1 MNLRA
6 GWDSPSPR
14 ALARERVARRREVT
28 SCARPETS
36 WPKGEGS
43 KERTLGRACCRPCA
57 SQNPRDLSLG
67 RFSLADLSELSRVA
81 PELHQG
87 HDCRGHQEGPGVP
100 D

>member
-36 WPKGEGS
+36 CHAVSHSGVEVPKGFGQLALYDRD
-43 KERTLGRACCRPCA
+43 ERGGIHRPSQPLVVA
-57 SQNPRDLSLG
+57 SPM
-67 RFSLADLSELSRVA
+67 
-81 PELHQG
+81 
-87 HDCRGHQEGPGVP
+87 GV
-100 D
+100 DVMC